1 MRPSLLVSLLLLS
14 IFFYDAQGI
23 RLEKGIFAAG
33 KHKIQKE
40 GVVEGVNSCT
50 DGHCSGL
57 IRKLMAKTNSTSRTI
72 TTSKVGFLGKKNVL
86 AFLPKEKIETPSFP
100 LFPSHNSTLLQ
111 NGKNE
116 GNRAGGLGGKEE
128 NLSVSSSP
136 DSGHG
141 ESSPE
146 HYPDSLDIAG
156 MDYSLARRK
165 APIHN

>member
-40 GVVEGVNSCT
+40 GVVEEVNSCT

-72 TTSKVGFLGKKNVL
+72 TTSK
-86 AFLPKEKIETPSFP
+86 
-100 LFPSHNSTLLQ
+100 